1 MQTQGTDYLQDPTRG
16 SATAVGGPSAL
27 PVLATPAE
35 PESVLRAG
43 LVAAAGPVSLAC
55 SFSIEDVVLIDL
67 LCKSGLLSEFGTEI
81 FALDTGRL
89 HEETYE
95 VAEALTQRYGVSIS
109 WYFPDPV
116 EVERL
121 LRQKGPFSFR
131 SSLADR
137 HACCG
142 VRKVAPL
149 LRALHGKAGWI
160 TGQRREQAVTR
171 TALQP
176 LERDAAHGNI
186 LKINPLC
193 EWSEQRVWS
202 YADARGLPRS
212 RLYERGY
219 LSIGCA
225 PCTRPVRAGEP
236 SRAGRWWWED
246 PEHKECGLHQI
257 GAPRPPLAE
266 VAAAES
272 TA

>member
-1 MQTQGTDYLQDPTRG
+1 MSENGTGARLAAG
-16 SATAVGGPSAL
+16 SEL
-27 PVLATPAE
+27 PVLGAAAE
-35 PESVLRAG
+35 PESILRAG
-43 LVAAAGPVSLAC
+43 LQAAGGTVSLAC

-67 LCKSGLLSEFGTEI
+67 LCTHGLLHEFGAEI

-109 WYFPDPV
+109 WYFPDPL

-131 SSLADR
+131 SSLAER
-137 HACCG
+137 HACCN

-171 TALQP
+171 SALMP
-176 LERDAAHGNI
+176 LERDAAHGDI

-193 EWSEQRVWS
+193 EWSEQRVWT
-202 YADARGLPRS
+202 YADARDLPRS

-225 PCTRPVRAGEP
+225 PCTRAVGAGEP
-236 SRAGRWWWED
+236 ARAGRWWWED
-246 PEHKECGLHQI
+246 PEHKECGLHQL
-257 GAPRPPLAE
+257 GVPRPAAQSAT
-266 VAAAES
+266 AAA
-272 TA
+272 TADSAS